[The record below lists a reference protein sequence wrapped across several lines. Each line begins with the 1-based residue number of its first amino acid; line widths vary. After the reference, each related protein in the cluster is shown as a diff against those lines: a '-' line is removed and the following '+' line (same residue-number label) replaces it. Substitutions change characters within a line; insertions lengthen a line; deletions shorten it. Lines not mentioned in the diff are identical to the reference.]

1 MDEEL
6 LLMNQQGNLFLE
18 VEYTPG
24 EAAGKSAEMTTK
36 DLEYYIN
43 LVDKAIAG
51 FERTDSNLE
60 RSSVS
65 KMLSVWHA
73 TEKLFMKGAVN
84 PGGKLHCC
92 LIARNDC
99 SHLGF

>member
-1 MDEEL
+1 
-6 LLMNQQGNLFLE
+6 MNQQGNLFLE

-65 KMLSVWHA
+65 KMLSDSILCYREIFVKGIINA
-73 TEKLFMKGAVN
+73 ANFIFVLF
-84 PGGKLHCC
+84 
-92 LIARNDC
+92 
-99 SHLGF
+99 

>member
-1 MDEEL
+1 MKKESD
-6 LLMNQQGNLFLE
+6 FLRWKS
-18 VEYTPG
+18 TPG
-24 EAAGKSAEMTTK
+24 EDAMNIVKVTTK

-65 KMLSVWHA
+65 KMLSDSILCYREIFVKGIINA
-73 TEKLFMKGAVN
+73 ANFIFVLF
-84 PGGKLHCC
+84 
-92 LIARNDC
+92 
-99 SHLGF
+99 